1 MFWLDI
7 VIIVAIAITTF
18 IGLKIGLIKAVLS
31 LAGLIVGVILA
42 GLYYIPL
49 SEQLTFISQATL
61 AKVVAFAIILIGV
74 MVIAGVLAM
83 VLKWAT
89 SLLLLGWVNRVGGA
103 VFGLVLGAIF
113 CGAVLALWV
122 NVFGAG
128 ETIANSGLAAFLL
141 KQFPIVLGLLP
152 GEFDS
157 VRSFFV

>member
-74 MVIAGVLAM
+74 MIIAAVLAM

-89 SLLLLGWVNRVGGA
+89 SLMLLGWVNRVGGA

-128 ETIANSGLAAFLL
+128 ETITNSGLAAFLL
-141 KQFPIVLGLLP
+141 KQFPLVLSLLP